1 MMRNPGVLSRVCSV
15 VRRLAVL
22 SFHTSPLAQPG
33 TGDGGGMNVYV
44 RELSSA
50 LAGAGVECDVF
61 TRSWQ
66 PGLPPVVEVEPGF
79 RVHHVTAGPEAS
91 VAKED
96 LAQHLDQ
103 FTAGVLDRIDES
115 GPPDVIHANYWLSG
129 VSGHLL
135 KHRLELPLVSTF
147 HTLARVKAE
156 EAAEE
161 HDRRAR
167 EEAVVIGCSDAI
179 LASSAD
185 EAAQLERL
193 YGAAPQRIE
202 VVPPGVDH
210 HLFSPGDR
218 GAARSVLGLGEGPV
232 LLFAGR
238 IQPLKGAEVAV
249 RTLAALS
256 QERPSDRAGPAVLPT
271 LLLVGGPSG
280 ADGHAE
286 LARLHDLAARLGLQ
300 ERVRFVPPQ
309 PHGRLALYYRAADV
323 CLVPSR
329 SESFGLVALE
339 AAACG
344 TPVVAAAVG
353 GLRTLV
359 SHGVS
364 GFLVEGRDPRV
375 YAAHVANLLEDPLL
389 AAEMSVE
396 ASVRARRY
404 RWSITA
410 GRLRR
415 LYADLTVRGLIECR

>member
-1 MMRNPGVLSRVCSV
+1 

-22 SFHTSPLAQPG
+22 SFHTSPLTQPG

-61 TRSWQ
+61 TRSWR
-66 PGLPPVVEVEPGF
+66 PGLPPITEVEPGF
-79 RVHHVTAGPEAS
+79 RVHHVVAGPEAS
-91 VAKED
+91 VPKED
-96 LAQHLDQ
+96 LARHLDR

-129 VSGHLL
+129 VAGHVL

-193 YGAAPQRIE
+193 YGAVPERIE

-210 HLFSPGDR
+210 HLFSPGDK
-218 GAARSVLGLGEGPV
+218 GAARTALGLGDGRV

-238 IQPLKGAEVAV
+238 IQPLKGADVAV
-249 RTLAALS
+249 RTLAALSEVGLSQVGPS
-256 QERPSDRAGPAVLPT
+256 QERPSDRAGPPTVL
-271 LLLVGGPSG
+271 LVVGGPSG
-280 ADGHAE
+280 AEGDAE
-286 LARLHDLAARLGLQ
+286 LAHLHRLVAEFGLQ
-300 ERVRFVPPQ
+300 GRVMFIPPQ

-353 GLRTLV
+353 GLRSLV
-359 SHGVS
+359 THGES
-364 GFLVEGRDPRV
+364 GFLVEGRDPHAYAC
-375 YAAHVANLLEDPLL
+375 YAARLL
-389 AAEMSVE
+389 ANPVLAAAMSVE
-396 ASVRARRY
+396 AAARAADF

-415 LYADLTVRGLIECR
+415 LYADLTARRLVECR

>member
-1 MMRNPGVLSRVCSV
+1 M
-15 VRRLAVL
+15 RRLAVI
-22 SFHTSPLAQPG
+22 SFHTSPLTQPG
-33 TGDGGGMNVYV
+33 AGDGGGMNVYV
-44 RELSSA
+44 GELSSA
-50 LAGAGVECDVF
+50 LARAGVACDVF
-61 TRSWQ
+61 TRSWRR
-66 PGLPPVVEVEPGF
+66 GLPRVQEVEPAF
-79 RVHHVTAGPEAS
+79 RVHHVRAGPRAW

-96 LAQHLDQ
+96 LTQHLDE
-103 FTAGVLDRIDES
+103 FTAGVLARIEAS

-129 VSGHLL
+129 VAGHTI

-167 EEAVVIGCSDAI
+167 AEAEVIGCSDAI

-193 YGAAPQRIE
+193 YGAVPERIE

-210 HLFSPGDR
+210 HLFSPGDQR
-218 GAARSVLGLGEGPV
+218 EARAGLGLGEGPV
-232 LLFAGR
+232 LLFVGR
-238 IQPLKGAEVAV
+238 IQPLKGADVAV
-249 RTLAALS
+249 RALAALPDRS
-256 QERPSDRAGPAVLPT
+256 ERAT

-280 ADGHAE
+280 PDGEAE
-286 LARLHDLAARLGLQ
+286 LARLHDLAAGLGLT
-300 ERVRFVPPQ
+300 ERVRFLPPQ
-309 PHGRLALYYRAADV
+309 PHAHLASFYRAADV

-359 SHGVS
+359 AHGVS
-364 GFLVEGRDPRV
+364 GYLVEGRDPEA
-375 YAAHVANLLEDPLL
+375 YAAYVAKLLGDPAT
-389 AAEMSVE
+389 AAGMSVE
-396 ASVRARRY
+396 ATTRARRY

-410 GRLRR
+410 ARLRR
-415 LYADLTVRGLIECR
+415 LYGDLTARRLVECR

>member
-1 MMRNPGVLSRVCSV
+1 M
-15 VRRLAVL
+15 RRLAVL
-22 SFHTSPLAQPG
+22 SFHTSPLTQPG

-61 TRSWQ
+61 TRSWR
-66 PGLPPVVEVEPGF
+66 PGLAPVLEVEPGF
-79 RVHHVTAGPEAS
+79 RVHHVVAGPEDS

-96 LAQHLDQ
+96 LAQYLDQ

-129 VSGHLL
+129 VAGHVL
-135 KHRLELPLVSTF
+135 KHRLELPLVATF

-167 EEAVVIGCSDAI
+167 QEAEVIGCSDAI

-193 YGAAPQRIE
+193 YGAVPERIE

-210 HLFSPGDR
+210 HLFSPGDPAEAR
-218 GAARSVLGLGEGPV
+218 AALGLGAGPV

-238 IQPLKGAEVAV
+238 IQPLKGADVAV
-249 RTLAALS
+249 RTLAALAGGPARPRERHGE
-256 QERPSDRAGPAVLPT
+256 ERPSDRAGPAT

-280 ADGHAE
+280 ADGDAE
-286 LARLHDLAARLGLQ
+286 LARLHDLVAGLGLGD
-300 ERVRFVPPQ
+300 RVQFIPPQ

-359 SHGVS
+359 THGVS
-364 GFLVEGRDPRV
+364 GFLVEGRDPAV
-375 YAAHVANLLEDPLL
+375 YASYVEKLLGDPSL
-389 AAEMSVE
+389 AAEMSME
-396 ASVRARRY
+396 AAVRAQRY

-415 LYADLTVRGLIECR
+415 LYADLTARRLVECR